1 MKRIVLI
8 AITLMIT
15 GMSYGQFHIG
25 PQIGYTGSNLTLNVD
40 SISNSLK
47 SNFLVGVFMRFGKK
61 IYIQPEV
68 NWLTQ
73 GSVFKYPSFKDG
85 IVPLEQ
91 NIKLST
97 IQVPVNVGWRII
109 NLKVVNIR
117 IFAGIAA
124 NFVMNTTIDTK
135 SGDPDDYENALVPDD
150 FKSVQWQW
158 DVGAGVD
165 ILMFA
170 VDVKYMGGINNLLD
184 NVQLD
189 GNTITSKS
197 NIFVVTLGWKI
208 F

>member
-1 MKRIVLI
+1 
-8 AITLMIT
+8 MIT